1 MAKLKAGRLTTRGH
15 RYGTLA
21 TMPSSA
27 GLSGTTGG
35 KASSLST
42 SRSFVMP
49 LLQFD
54 LIEGRTETE
63 LKTLLDAAHRAMLS
77 TFKVPERDRFQI
89 MHEHNRSPMIIEDR
103 RLAPQ
108 RTATGLAVQITSHP
122 EH

>member
-54 LIEGRTETE
+54 LIEGRTATE
-63 LKTLLDAAHRAMLS
+63 LKTLLDAAHRALLPTS
-77 TFKVPERDRFQI
+77 KRPWHHRFPSVPDPNPSQ
-89 MHEHNRSPMIIEDR
+89 MTTYAR
-103 RLAPQ
+103 RPAPP
-108 RTATGLAVQITSHP
+108 RPPHP
-122 EH
+122 LP